1 MSHSYNKRKKAKHKF
16 NHKMA
21 YNFGEFC
28 AMRDITNWAMLP
40 KEEYDQL
47 WSYWIS
53 YKNFYNISEKN

>member
-1 MSHSYNKRKKAKHKF
+1 
-16 NHKMA
+16 MA

-53 YKNFYNISEKN
+53 YKNFYNISEKK